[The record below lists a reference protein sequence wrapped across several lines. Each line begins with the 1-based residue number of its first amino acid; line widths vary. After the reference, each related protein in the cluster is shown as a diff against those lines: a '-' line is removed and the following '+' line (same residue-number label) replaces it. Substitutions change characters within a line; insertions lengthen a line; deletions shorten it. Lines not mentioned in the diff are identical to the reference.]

1 MLGCLW
7 HGFYP
12 SDTRRIAPAAM
23 IPAEVAASPM
33 EIFDTWQ
40 DELAFVDALMKRVS
54 RESDPNEMVRT
65 YVSGIRRVFHA
76 DRWISISRRGL
87 DPPYVRITRSTIWP
101 QPVDPWKEKSRLPI
115 VDGGLLSELI
125 YRNEPTVLLDF
136 HPDPADPAYEHLAGM
151 RCLMA
156 LPQYDDGEALNMAIS
171 MWEAPNGLDP
181 KRVPTML
188 WQANLFGRATHNM
201 VLRQELGAAY
211 AAIDRE
217 LQAVG
222 AIQRS
227 LLPTQ
232 LPQIPRLRLAA
243 SYETSQRAGG
253 DFYDLFPLP
262 EGKWGI
268 LLGDVSGHGTPAAVM
283 MAVAHTL
290 AHSHPGPPM
299 PPRDVLA
306 RLNHVLCSRYTHS
319 NGTFITAFYGVF
331 DPADGVL
338 HYASAGHNPPRIRR
352 SGAVFD
358 LNEAGSLPLGV
369 LPDAE
374 YAEATVRLERGDVLL
389 MYTDGIVEAFGPTG
403 EMFDVSRVD
412 DVLLRCGN
420 DPDSIIAQLN
430 CELAIYTANQPMSDD
445 RTMLVACVE

>member
-1 MLGCLW
+1 MQ
-7 HGFYP
+7 
-12 SDTRRIAPAAM
+12 R
-23 IPAEVAASPM
+23 
-33 EIFDTWQ
+33 FDSWQ
-40 DELAFVDALMKRVS
+40 DELAFVDELMKRVS

-65 YVSGIRRVFHA
+65 YVTGMRRVFHA
-76 DRWISISRRGL
+76 DRWVSISRRGL
-87 DPPYVRITRSTIWP
+87 DPPYIRITRSTVWP

-115 VDGGLLSELI
+115 LDGGLLSELL
-125 YRNEPTVLLDF
+125 YRNEPIVLLDF

-171 MWEAPNGLDP
+171 MWTEPNALDP
-181 KRVPTML
+181 NRVPTLL

-227 LLPTQ
+227 LLPTR
-232 LPQIPRLRLAA
+232 LPTIPRLRLAA

-262 EGKWGI
+262 GEKWGV

-299 PPRDVLA
+299 PPSDVLS
-306 RLNHVLCSRYTHS
+306 RLNHVLCSRYTNG

-331 DPADGVL
+331 DPSNGTL
-338 HYASAGHNPPRIRR
+338 QYACAGHNPPRVRR
-352 SGAVFD
+352 GDAVIS
-358 LNEAGSLPLGV
+358 LNEAGGLPLGV
-369 LPDAE
+369 LGEAE
-374 YAEATVRLERGDVLL
+374 YPEATIRLARGTSCFSTL
-389 MYTDGIVEAFGPTG
+389 MESSKRSIRPARCSTWAVWIASCCHPRAIPKRSLPRSIASWRFSRPT
-403 EMFDVSRVD
+403 SR
-412 DVLLRCGN
+412 
-420 DPDSIIAQLN
+420 
-430 CELAIYTANQPMSDD
+430 
-445 RTMLVACVE
+445 